1 MIQTKQTSTLATSKA
16 YQQAVA
22 ILAELGECEDNEDTQ
37 AQAAR
42 ILNEVMTLGLVYAR
56 CDLMRRMPMATF

>member
-56 CDLMRRMPMATF
+56 CDLMRRMPMTAF